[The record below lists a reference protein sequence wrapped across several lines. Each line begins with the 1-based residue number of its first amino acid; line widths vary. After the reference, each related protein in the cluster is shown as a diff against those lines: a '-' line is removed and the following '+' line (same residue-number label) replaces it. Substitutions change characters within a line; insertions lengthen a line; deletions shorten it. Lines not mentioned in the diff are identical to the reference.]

1 MLGLSIKIEPTEY
14 TEREEREIER
24 EERDRERR
32 EREVLFEGIDL
43 ENYRGR
49 QHQNLQAAGLS
60 SREEMMLQFKVK
72 VLPLISDWPKCSFRF
87 FHIIVWKHPDK
98 LFDQPNIVLFL
109 LSEVNLCS
117 IKAFNLM
124 DMDNPHYGG

>member
-1 MLGLSIKIEPTEY
+1 MLGLSIKIELTEY

-24 EERDRERR
+24 EERDRER
-32 EREVLFEGIDL
+32 EREKFYLKGLTL
-43 ENYRGR
+43 EKLEADNTKICR
-49 QHQNLQAAGLS
+49 AEGLS

-72 VLPLISDWPKCSFRF
+72 VLQGYRIGQNVHSGFSILL
-87 FHIIVWKHPDK
+87 WKHPNK